1 MKFLFNLVYY
11 LILLALY
18 KQIWNRSVLV
28 MKKTKIVC
36 TIGPASESVD
46 MLVNLINAGMNVCRL
61 NFSHG
66 DYEEHGARI
75 KNIREAVKITGKRVA
90 ILLDTKGPE
99 IRTNDMENGAIT
111 MKIGDSVR
119 ISMTEVLGT
128 NEKFSITYPELINDV
143 NVGSH
148 ILLDDGLIDL
158 EVTDIDRDAN
168 EIVTVVKNEGVLKNK
183 KGVNVPGVSVN
194 LPGITEKDANDIRFG
209 IGQGIDFIAASFVR
223 RASDVLEITKILEEE
238 NATHIQIIP
247 KIENQEGIDNIDE
260 ILKVS
265 DGLMVARGDM
275 GVEIPTEDVPVV
287 QKALIKKCNALGK
300 PVITATQMLD
310 SMQRNPRP
318 TRAEANDV
326 ANAIYDGTDA
336 VMLSGETAAGDYPLE
351 AVQTMARIAVRT
363 EETLVN
369 QDSFALK
376 LYSKTD
382 MTEAIGQ
389 SVGHTARN
397 LGIQTIV
404 AATESGHTA
413 RMISKYRPKA
423 HIVAITFSEQ
433 KARSLSL
440 SWGVYATVADKPSST
455 DEMFNLASKV
465 SQEEGYASEGDLII
479 ITAGVP
485 VGEKGTTNLM
495 KIQMIGSKLVQGQ
508 GVGEEAIIAKA
519 VVAGTAEEAVAKATE
534 GAILVTK
541 TTDKEYMP
549 AIEKASALVV
559 EEGGLT
565 SHAAVVAIA
574 QNIPVIVGAA
584 DATSLINN
592 DEVITVDPRRGI
604 VYRGATTA
612 I

>member
-1 MKFLFNLVYY
+1 
-11 LILLALY
+11 
-18 KQIWNRSVLV
+18 

-275 GVEIPTEDVPVV
+275 GVEISTEDVPVV

>member
-1 MKFLFNLVYY
+1 
-11 LILLALY
+11 
-18 KQIWNRSVLV
+18 

-363 EETLVN
+363 EETSVN

>member
-1 MKFLFNLVYY
+1 
-11 LILLALY
+11 
-18 KQIWNRSVLV
+18 

-318 TRAEANDV
+318 TRSEANDV